1 MSEPCYFVVVTSDK
15 PDSLDLRAR
24 IRPIH
29 RTYLRSQRDVCL
41 YAAGPLLSDGGER
54 MNGSFFLCSAASRAQ
69 LEAFLAADPYS
80 QSGLTE
86 SAIIRRLDWTL
97 GAPSMPDKDG
107 TIAAGTIP

>member
-1 MSEPCYFVVVTSDK
+1 MSESCYFVVLTSDK

-29 RTYLRSQRDVCL
+29 RTYLRTQRDVCL
-41 YAAGPLLSDGGER
+41 YAAGPLRSDEDDA
-54 MNGSFFLCSAASRAQ
+54 MNGSFFLCGAASRTQ
-69 LEAFLAADPYS
+69 VEAFLAADPYN

-97 GAPSMPDKDG
+97 GAPSQPDKDDTEAES
-107 TIAAGTIP
+107 TIR